1 MKKHFILYLDILG
14 FSDLIDTP
22 DRASEVLRI
31 IDSLNVH
38 RHDAFEVIFFSDTLL
53 VFNKFEIKSEA
64 DSRYAV
70 MFLCE
75 FAQDLLFRCLGKG
88 YFFRGI
94 VTHGDF
100 HRERMKNVDAFFGP
114 ATRDAHKAEK
124 ELKAVGLFIDNFCL
138 QFSSVFHARR
148 YNEGFSFVFL
158 TQAISGLH
166 FHHNSPVNNGG
177 SSPKSDEDAGVV
189 FPLDWILVFASGL
202 EDVLTKECSF
212 VHSIGSAMKAQIDEP
227 IRRKYETTW
236 GLYKDEYPTFM
247 KAFVDAGM
255 QPDFISQG
263 DWSEA
268 KASLREWESQRY

>member
-14 FSDLIDTP
+14 FSNLIDTP
-22 DRASEVLRI
+22 DQALEVLRI
-31 IDSLNVH
+31 VDSLNVH
-38 RHDAFEVIFFSDTLL
+38 RHEDFEVIFFSDTLL
-53 VFNKFEIKSEA
+53 VFNKLEIRSED
-64 DSRYAV
+64 DSKHAV

-75 FAQDLLFRCLGKG
+75 FAKDLLFRCLGKG

-94 VTHGDF
+94 ITHGDF

-124 ELKAVGLFIDNFCL
+124 ELKAVGLFIDNYCL

-148 YNEGFSFVFL
+148 YNERFSFVFL
-158 TQAISGLH
+158 TQAIKELH
-166 FHHNSPVNNGG
+166 FHHNSPANNAG
-177 SSPKSDEDAGVV
+177 SSPKSDEAAGVA

-212 VHSIGSAMKAQIDEP
+212 LHSIGSAMKAQIDEP

-236 GLYKDEYPTFM
+236 GLYKDQYPTFM

-263 DWSEA
+263 DWSPA
-268 KASLREWESQRY
+268 KALLQEWESQKF

>member
-1 MKKHFILYLDILG
+1 MKKHFVLYLDILG
-14 FSDLIDTP
+14 FSELMNTP
-22 DRASEVLRI
+22 ERALEILRI
-31 IDSLNVH
+31 IDTLNVH
-38 RHDAFEVIFFSDTLL
+38 GHNSFEVIFFSDTLL

-64 DSRYAV
+64 DSKYAV

-75 FAQDLLFRCLGKG
+75 FAQDLLFRSLGKD

-94 VTHGDF
+94 VTYGEF
-100 HRERMKNVDAFFGP
+100 HHERMTNLDAFFGP

-124 ELKAVGLFIDNFCL
+124 ELKAVGLFIDNYCL

-166 FHHNSPVNNGG
+166 FHHNSPANNAG
-177 SSPKSDEDAGVV
+177 STQKSDEDAGVA
-189 FPLDWILVFASGL
+189 FPLDWILVFAGGL
-202 EDVLTKECSF
+202 ENVLTKECSF
-212 VHSIGSAMKAQIDEP
+212 LRSIGCAMKTQIDEP

-236 GLYKDEYPTFM
+236 GLYTDQYPTFM

-268 KASLREWESQRY
+268 KASLQDWESQWY